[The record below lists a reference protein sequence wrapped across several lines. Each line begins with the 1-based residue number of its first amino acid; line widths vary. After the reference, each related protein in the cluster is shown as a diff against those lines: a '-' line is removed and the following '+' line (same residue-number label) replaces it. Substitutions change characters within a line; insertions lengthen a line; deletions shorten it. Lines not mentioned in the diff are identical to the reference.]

1 MSEKK
6 KTEELV
12 EGKDSK
18 GNAVNVLVIKPSTAA
33 YRDSQVAY
41 NKAFREALESGA
53 LLRQKLT
60 DYMEE
65 QGIWDDDKQKAYDQL
80 LDEINVKEGALRK
93 GGIPLKEAKEIAL
106 SMRQKR
112 AEFRN
117 LIAERT
123 ALDTNSVEGQADN
136 ARFNALVCLC
146 VVDPSTKTPIFKELD
161 DYDKLAEEPWAVKAA
176 SELANMIYEIDPN
189 YDKNL
194 TENKFLSKY
203 DFVNKDL
210 RLVNAEGHLVD
221 IEGRLISE
229 DGRFID
235 YREDGTQYFVN
246 SDGEEID
253 EDGDK
258 VVQFSPFLDDDGNPI
273 PEPKSETEDE
283 KAAEKATKSKATRS
297 SKKKVESS

>member
-161 DYDKLAEEPWAVKAA
+161 DYDKLAEEPWAVK
-176 SELANMIYEIDPN
+176 
-189 YDKNL
+189 
-194 TENKFLSKY
+194 ENKFLSKY